1 MFETSEERV
10 QLLRKGFTQKQ
21 IEELYIKENNF
32 KIVNL
37 PLSIKIIEIRE
48 RKNKKMCVNC
58 TKAVG
63 YAQSFCEEM
72 VSIGC
77 ILHFPENSSKS
88 RTM

>member
-1 MFETSEERV
+1 MLETSQERV
-10 QLLRKGFTQKQ
+10 KLLRKGHTQKQ
-21 IEELYIKENNF
+21 IEELYIKGNNF

-37 PLSIKIIEIRE
+37 PLLIKLVEIRNRE
-48 RKNKKMCVNC
+48 NKKMCMNC

-88 RTM
+88 RIM

>member
-21 IEELYIKENNF
+21 IEEMYIKGNNF

-37 PLSIKIIEIRE
+37 PLLIKLVEIRN
-48 RKNKKMCVNC
+48 KNNEKVCLDC
-58 TKAVG
+58 TKAVR
-63 YAQSFCEEM
+63 YAQLFYEEM
-72 VSIGC
+72 VNVDYMQ
-77 ILHFPENSSKS
+77 HFPENSSKS

>member
-1 MFETSEERV
+1 MFETSRERV
-10 QLLRKGFTQKQ
+10 QLLRKGYTQKQ
-21 IEELYIKENNF
+21 IEELYIKGNKI

-37 PLSIKIIEIRE
+37 PLLIKLVEIRNRE
-48 RKNKKMCVNC
+48 NKKMCMNC

-63 YAQSFCEEM
+63 YAHLLCEEM

-88 RTM
+88 QTM

>member
-10 QLLRKGFTQKQ
+10 QFLRKGFTQKQ
-21 IEELYIKENNF
+21 IEELYIRGNNF
-32 KIVNL
+32 KIINL
-37 PLSIKIIEIRE
+37 PLLIKLVEIRN

-58 TKAVG
+58 TQAVG

-72 VSIGC
+72 VNIGYMQPFSKK
-77 ILHFPENSSKS
+77 LSKS